1 MLEPQELADVADQF
15 GVAEHQVRRDH
26 LISHVL
32 AAIGARDLPVTFFG
46 GTALCRTFIVDPA
59 DGARLS
65 EDIDLYTEKRAEVA
79 RSLDGE
85 LPRLLRR
92 EFPGIAMSPELS
104 SVRAVEPAV
113 LRSPD
118 GLQVRVQV
126 LDCHRG
132 HDDLMRY
139 PTEVRPVVL
148 RYQDLP
154 SEVSLRTPTLSAFAA
169 MKTIAWRDRHTARDL
184 YDLAALASVNGL
196 TVEAAELVR
205 DVSGVRVALYDFVD
219 QRDLAWH
226 EQLAHQTRLV
236 ATPQECLRAVLSA
249 YGRVLGW
256 ESTGE
261 V

>member
-1 MLEPQELADVADQF
+1 MLEPRELADVADQF

-32 AAIGARDLPVTFFG
+32 AAIGTRGLPVTFFG

-65 EDIDLYTEKRAEVA
+65 EDIDLYTEERAEVA

-92 EFPGIAMSPELS
+92 EFPGIAMSPQLA
-104 SVRAVEPAV
+104 SVRAVEPA
-113 LRSPD
+113 LLHASD
-118 GLQVRVQV
+118 GLQVRIQV

-132 HDDLMRY
+132 HHDLLRY

-154 SEVSLRTPTLSAFAA
+154 AEVSLRTPTLSAFAA
-169 MKTIAWRDRHTARDL
+169 MKTVAWRDRHTARDL
-184 YDLAALASVNGL
+184 YDLAALASIDGL

-205 DVSGVRVALYDFVD
+205 DVYGVRVAPHDFAD
-219 QRDLAWH
+219 RRDLAWH

-236 ATPQECLRAVLSA
+236 ATPQECLRGVLSA
-249 YGRVLGW
+249 YRRTLGW
-256 ESTGE
+256 EGADE